1 MSRSHQEVDVHAVLL
16 AVEEHAEVTTQLPV
30 PPVGYGLLAFGALVA
45 LLAVTYAFRSV
56 GTRH

>member
-1 MSRSHQEVDVHAVLL
+1 VHAVLL
-16 AVEEHAEVTTQLPV
+16 AVEEHAEVTTQLPI

>member
-1 MSRSHQEVDVHAVLL
+1 MHHPEEVDVHRVLL
-16 AVEEHAEVTTQLPV
+16 AAEEHAEAATQLPI
-30 PPVGYGLLAFGALVA
+30 PPVGFGLLAFGGLLA

>member
-1 MSRSHQEVDVHAVLL
+1 MHAALL
-16 AVEEHAEVTTQLPV
+16 AAEEHATEAAQGF
-30 PPVGYGLLAFGALVA
+30 PPELVGLSAFGALMV

>member
-16 AVEEHAEVTTQLPV
+16 AVEEHSETVTQLPI
-30 PPVGYGLLAFGALVA
+30 PAVGFGLLAFGALMA
-45 LLAVTYAFRSV
+45 LLGVTYAFRSV